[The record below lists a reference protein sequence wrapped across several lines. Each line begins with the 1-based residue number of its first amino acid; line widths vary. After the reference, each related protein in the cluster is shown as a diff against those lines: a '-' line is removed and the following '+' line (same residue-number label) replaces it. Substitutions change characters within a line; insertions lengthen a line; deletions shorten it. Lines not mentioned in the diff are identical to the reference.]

1 MAKMN
6 LLALWLRNAGLTAGL
21 VAGLALLAVGP
32 AQAQQGPKASP
43 QKTMSA
49 ASAPQAQPQPQAA
62 ASAPAASS
70 TRLEDYVVLALSPSE
85 GVVVLRGPDQRLVTL
100 RVGTVLTPARARLV
114 QIQGGKLK
122 FDTVDGKGARQTAWM
137 TPAASP
143 DKPSEVQ
150 RISFEGPPPRTA
162 AALVPLNVPPPSNSK
177 SSK

>member
-1 MAKMN
+1 MAKIN

-32 AQAQQGPKASP
+32 AQAQQGPKTSP
-43 QKTMSA
+43 QKTLSAA
-49 ASAPQAQPQPQAA
+49 ASAPQAQPQAA
-62 ASAPAASS
+62 ASAPAAAS
-70 TRLEDYVVLALSPSE
+70 TRLEDYVVLAQSPSE